1 MKLRVDKDF
10 EASLSCATG
19 LKEEGNAL
27 VVGRVAMPTEGAR
40 AAHASMPPLPED
52 AQDIEGRFMEAVN
65 KYERALSL
73 FHWFRPLR
81 EDWRKQDID
90 DTTMAAEHYEPANAL
105 ERDQIRS
112 LRISCLSNLS
122 HCYLKLREWSS
133 CVQACGVVL
142 ELDAGN
148 VKALFRRAQAR
159 TLPASAGG
167 VEQTL
172 ALADLKRAMELTPS
186 NVEVRAARSTLVR
199 AMDLQRQRDQ
209 KTRGFLGRPER
220 EAVVKEGTESSSANA
235 GKEHVATLSGSSG
248 RGGGGVPNLTMQ
260 DVLIAAKDMDAAAD
274 RKEREGDVVGA
285 ASLRHRAQSSRETV
299 ESHMSAQAGS
309 RGAGVGAPPLG
320 GLEDVPDWVEEG
332 DKKRAHR
339 LISAMREEA
348 LAHEAQQGGKGAK
361 NASLGAADSEALF
374 KKASYRI
381 AKEDALP
388 RAQRLLGGAGLQE
401 QVAMLR
407 ARLACIDNDSGSGSG
422 SGSDGGSG
430 RRSVGADI
438 IAAGK
443 ALVRAAD
450 GADPVLEGLE
460 DVLCDMLC
468 CDMADMDASQHE
480 ADPLQHGGDGGGGGG
495 VDMTHAQAEA
505 LLARYGHVSPPSKG
519 VFWVFHYL
527 GLRGV
532 LFFTL
537 TAILLG
543 FWTGMLGVERRP
555 IEGIGHGGGFGTHGD
570 VLLPEVDD
578 EFALPGEDL

>member
-1 MKLRVDKDF
+1 MV
-10 EASLSCATG
+10 
-19 LKEEGNAL
+19 
-27 VVGRVAMPTEGAR
+27 
-40 AAHASMPPLPED
+40 
-52 AQDIEGRFMEAVN
+52 
-65 KYERALSL
+65 
-73 FHWFRPLR
+73 
-81 EDWRKQDID
+81 
-90 DTTMAAEHYEPANAL
+90 AEHYEPANAL

-133 CVQACGVVL
+133 CVQACGAVL
-142 ELDAGN
+142 DLDAGN

-172 ALADLKRAMELTPS
+172 ALTDLKRAMELAPS
-186 NVEVRAARSTLVR
+186 NIEVRAARNMLVR
-199 AMDLQRQRDQ
+199 AIDLQRQRDQ
-209 KTRGFLGRPER
+209 KAKGFLARPGR
-220 EAVVKEGTESSSANA
+220 EAVVQQGTEKSICDNA
-235 GKEHVATLSGSSG
+235 GKKHVTTLSGSSG
-248 RGGGGVPNLTMQ
+248 RGSSSSGSGGGDVSNLTMQ

-274 RKEREGDVVGA
+274 RKEREGDVIGA
-285 ASLRHRAQSSRETV
+285 ASLRQRAQSSRETV
-299 ESHMSAQAGS
+299 ESHMSAQTGGK
-309 RGAGVGAPPLG
+309 GARAASSV
-320 GLEDVPDWVEEG
+320 GLEDLPDWIEEG

-348 LAHEAQQGGKGAK
+348 LVHEAQRGGKGTK
-361 NASLGAADSEALF
+361 GASLGAADSEALF

-388 RAQRLLGGAGLQE
+388 RAHRLLDGVGLQE

-407 ARLACIDNDSGSGSG
+407 ARLACIDDD
-422 SGSDGGSG
+422 SDGGSSSG
-430 RRSVGADI
+430 SGGGQKSVGADI
-438 IAAGK
+438 VAAGK

-468 CDMADMDASQHE
+468 CDMADMDAPQHE
-480 ADPLQHGGDGGGGGG
+480 VDPLQHGDDGGGGGG
-495 VDMTHAQAEA
+495 MDMTHAQAEA
-505 LLARYGHVSPPSKG
+505 LLARYGHVSPPSKS

-527 GLRGV
+527 GLEGV
-532 LFFTL
+532 VFFTL

-543 FWTGMLGVERRP
+543 FWTGVVGVERLP
-555 IEGIGHGGGFGTHGD
+555 IEGVGHGSGLGAHGD
-570 VLLPEVDD
+570 VLPEVDD